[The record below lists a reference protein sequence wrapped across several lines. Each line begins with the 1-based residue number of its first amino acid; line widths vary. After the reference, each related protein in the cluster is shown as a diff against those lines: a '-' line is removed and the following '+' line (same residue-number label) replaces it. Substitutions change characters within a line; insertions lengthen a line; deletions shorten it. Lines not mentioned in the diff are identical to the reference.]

1 MDAFISYIISSLTSA
16 ASTSNSV
23 FPPPSCVLLLFSER
37 LGSEIISTYVSGLVA
52 RAREVD
58 AEIVNSKDGNNT
70 DKSPPGADEWTTL
83 GSEQGQERYLQ
94 AMAASFIMCWKVVD
108 TLIDTS
114 DGTVKREEAELIV
127 YVPISAAEISTKFD
141 ISYRIFDSHMDE
153 YLDEE
158 VEAVKRSF
166 DNICQEWDKR
176 VRRVSYLRIIRPL
189 TKNSR
194 RIKSTILIIKLHV
207 HASSL
212 LRILNKSSATL

>member
-1 MDAFISYIISSLTSA
+1 MNKGNGTHWPILRTSGFDIGHWKLTELNRSINTLLFNPMDAFISYIISSLTSA

-70 DKSPPGADEWTTL
+70 DKSPPGADEWATL

-94 AMAASFIMCWKVVD
+94 AMAASFIMCWKVID

-127 YVPISAAEISTKFD
+127 YVPS
-141 ISYRIFDSHMDE
+141 
-153 YLDEE
+153 LP
-158 VEAVKRSF
+158 
-166 DNICQEWDKR
+166 
-176 VRRVSYLRIIRPL
+176 VRFL
-189 TKNSR
+189 
-194 RIKSTILIIKLHV
+194 LI
-207 HASSL
+207 
-212 LRILNKSSATL
+212 